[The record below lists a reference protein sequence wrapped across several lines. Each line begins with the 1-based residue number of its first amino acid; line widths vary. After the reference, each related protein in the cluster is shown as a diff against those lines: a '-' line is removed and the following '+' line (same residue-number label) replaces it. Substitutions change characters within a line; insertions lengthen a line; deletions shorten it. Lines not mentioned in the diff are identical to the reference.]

1 MICLRVALALAWLL
15 MSAKLVAAE
24 ELSSFEVI
32 VHTGQARQYPQAV
45 LNSQNTLVNFVYL
58 NCDVTCP
65 TTLAVTAQ
73 MVDSAEAQKFGL
85 SFVTFSV
92 DPQND
97 TPIRLNDMRAKMTE
111 SANWTW
117 FTGSTENIA
126 KVMAQFGVTQKGM
139 SHHSS
144 DYYLVSGK
152 GDKIRKIKAL
162 IKKKPK
168 DAKAVLSNVSD
179 LLQDR

>member
-1 MICLRVALALAWLL
+1 MIFLRISLALAWLV

-24 ELSSFEVI
+24 EHPSFEVI
-32 VHTGQARQYPQAV
+32 LHTGEARQYPEAV
-45 LNSQNTLVNFVYL
+45 FKSQNTLVNFVYL

-73 MVDSAEAQKFGL
+73 MADTNEAQKLGL

-97 TPIRLNDMRAKMTE
+97 TPIRLNDIRTKMTE

-117 FTGSTENIA
+117 FTGTPENIA
-126 KVMAQFGVTQKGM
+126 KVMSQFGVTQNGM

-144 DYYLVSGK
+144 DYYLISGQAGK
-152 GDKIRKIKAL
+152 VRKIKA
-162 IKKKPK
+162 IVKKKPK
-168 DAKAVLSNVSD
+168 DAKTVLSNVSD